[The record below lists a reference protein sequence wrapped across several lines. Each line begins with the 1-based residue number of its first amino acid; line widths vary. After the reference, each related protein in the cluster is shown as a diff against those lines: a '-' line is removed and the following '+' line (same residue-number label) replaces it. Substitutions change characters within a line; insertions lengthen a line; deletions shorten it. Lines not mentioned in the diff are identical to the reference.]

1 MEFMILL
8 IVLIGYVY
16 YTSYNG
22 KIISN
27 TERRYKE
34 KEFFR
39 KIGLAFI
46 LACTIVFSFI
56 IIFDLLGLQQK
67 EITIIVF
74 TMILCTYSII
84 EEIRKL
90 NK

>member
-34 KEFFR
+34 KEFF
-39 KIGLAFI
+39 
-46 LACTIVFSFI
+46 
-56 IIFDLLGLQQK
+56 
-67 EITIIVF
+67 
-74 TMILCTYSII
+74 
-84 EEIRKL
+84 
-90 NK
+90 